1 MADDLA
7 FLFDDP
13 VSGRVRK
20 APSAGDTIAPLA
32 APQAAPRLPD
42 QLDWR
47 TLRQAHDQTSIPVS
61 TLRKWAK
68 KGKVRARLVRTEGK
82 ELRLVA
88 FGDVLERARSLDRAI
103 EPMPSP
109 APDSPAV
116 SGQRSLPSSDAR
128 LIAPVSKVASAS
140 TVHREAEQP
149 APVTEPSP
157 ITEAVAGVV
166 SEEEPADE
174 EPAVDVS
181 KAETPATERSAAAV
195 PEGSILVP
203 LDAWDRLLGQLGNL
217 HEAGQQL
224 ADARERAAKAETEA
238 EFLRERLREMRKR
251 IDDAELALDLHDH
264 RPPEP
269 PPPVAGWR
277 RWRSRWL
284 GY

>member
-1 MADDLA
+1 VADDLA

-13 VSGRVRK
+13 VSVRVQK
-20 APSAGDTIAPLA
+20 APPTGDPIGRSA
-32 APQAAPRLPD
+32 APHAAPPLPD

-47 TLRQAHDQTSIPVS
+47 TLRQAHDRTSIPVS

-68 KGKVRARLVRTEGK
+68 KGKVRARLVRAEGK

-103 EPMPSP
+103 QPMPSP
-109 APDSPAV
+109 APDRPAV
-116 SGQRSLPSSDAR
+116 SGLTSVSSAAAPA
-128 LIAPVSKVASAS
+128 IAPVSKVTSAS
-140 TVHREAEQP
+140 TVARQAGP
-149 APVTEPSP
+149 APVTEPPP
-157 ITEAVAGVV
+157 ITAA
-166 SEEEPADE
+166 
-174 EPAVDVS
+174 
-181 KAETPATERSAAAV
+181 AETPVAEAAPAAEEPQAGV

-251 IDDAELALDLHDH
+251 VEDAELALDLVDH
-264 RPPEP
+264 RPPQP
-269 PPPVAGWR
+269 PPPVAIVGWR